1 MKFMPLVDKLFWIIS
16 IPTVLLTTVALIIS
30 IVDTVALIITASVEI
45 IILYFL
51 LSPLF
56 GYVELREECIFIK
69 YGLFLSKE
77 IPYSSVRTVKKARR
91 WYSYSMMSLKN
102 AIEHVEIGFNR
113 FDTTDVSVVNND
125 LLIEEINNRI
135 K

>member
-1 MKFMPLVDKLFWIIS
+1 MKFKPLVDKLFWIIS
-16 IPTVLLTTVALIIS
+16 IPTVFLTTVALIIS

-45 IILYFL
+45 IVLYFL

>member
-1 MKFMPLVDKLFWIIS
+1 MKFKPLVDKLFWIIS

-45 IILYFL
+45 IVLYFL

-102 AIEHVEIGFNR
+102 AIEHVEIRFNR

-125 LLIEEINNRI
+125 LIIEEINNRI

>member
-1 MKFMPLVDKLFWIIS
+1 MKFKPLVDKLFWIIS
-16 IPTVLLTTVALIIS
+16 IPTVFLTTVALIIS

-102 AIEHVEIGFNR
+102 AIEHVEIWFNR